1 MFAVVGPIPSKT
13 RFYQQGFVG
22 DLIQICR
29 HTYHMYFFHILKHKI
44 VSHHCTNNATY
55 LVALKI
61 DGSEY
66 IMVLIG
72 LELDLAK

>member
-1 MFAVVGPIPSKT
+1 M
-13 RFYQQGFVG
+13 G
-22 DLIQICR
+22 DLIQIRR

-61 DGSEY
+61 DGSEC
-66 IMVLIG
+66 ITILIG
-72 LELDLAK
+72 LVLEQNNIEEMRWKG